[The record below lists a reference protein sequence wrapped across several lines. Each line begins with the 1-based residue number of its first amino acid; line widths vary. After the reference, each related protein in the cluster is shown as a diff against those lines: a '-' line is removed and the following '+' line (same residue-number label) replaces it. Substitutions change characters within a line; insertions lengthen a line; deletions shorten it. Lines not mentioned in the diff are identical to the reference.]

1 MTSNFIAAKS
11 KPQQNFM
18 KKKMLPPF
26 FKMLSEYVEMGN
38 IAFDCPGHQ
47 GGQYYRKHPAGRFLY
62 DSLVK
67 YFPF

>member
-1 MTSNFIAAKS
+1 
-11 KPQQNFM
+11 
-18 KKKMLPPF
+18 MLPPF

-62 DSLVK
+62 DFTVK
-67 YFPF
+67 IFSVQIFVMLT